1 MFQKKKRTEEKKA
14 PKGYEILWEVYDWLE
29 IFVFAASVVL
39 LVFIFIARTAIV
51 QGPSMENT
59 LFEGQAL
66 IMSDLFYTPEKGDII
81 VFQEKQSGYM
91 EPIVKRVIATEGD
104 VVDIDFN
111 TWTVTVNGE
120 KLEETYVKREVGAMV
135 NYMDGNDYPY
145 TVPDGKVFVMG
156 DNRNHSIDSRSR
168 TIGAVDERFIIGE
181 VKFRVWPLN
190 KFGTVN

>member
-14 PKGYEILWEVYDWLE
+14 PNGYEILWEVYDWLE
-29 IFVFAASVVL
+29 IFVFAASAVL
-39 LVFIFIARTAIV
+39 LVFTFIARTAIV